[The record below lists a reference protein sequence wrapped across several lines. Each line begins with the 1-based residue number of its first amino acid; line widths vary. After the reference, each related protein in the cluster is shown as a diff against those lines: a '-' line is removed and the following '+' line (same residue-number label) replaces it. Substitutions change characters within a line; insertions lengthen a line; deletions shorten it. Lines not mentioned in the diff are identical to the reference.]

1 MLFVLRFHLILDG
14 DCTWRSQFDK
24 ITYALPAWLA

>member
-14 DCTWRSQFDK
+14 DCKWGSQFDK